1 MKGSPAGPPTR
12 SAPSLPGRSPL
23 LPSDPLWGQPPVCW
37 TRARARRLHDGVAWQ
52 PPGRIALALLRE
64 RLQAAYAAEG
74 LPCSLDAEGDV
85 LRAPRGQWP
94 AAIRALRAL
103 QTACGWTTTVEQL
116 RGPGAPAC
124 ELADVETPRLAPG
137 WELVLHAE
145 TAGSRWETGSLV
157 PDGEFLVGS
166 LCALAPT
173 LLRLADQGPWPS
185 WLAPTQ
191 VAVLPLGADHAPQ
204 ATELC
209 AALRRDGLRAELH
222 AEGTLGRRVREA
234 ARLGV
239 PGVAVL
245 GAAERRTRTV
255 ALRWRGGE
263 PRSLARSGFSARL
276 RALIDTHAPSG
287 ASLNWSPQH
296 AASLADGLKPVAEP
310 STGVL
315 SH

>member
-1 MKGSPAGPPTR
+1 
-12 SAPSLPGRSPL
+12 
-23 LPSDPLWGQPPVCW
+23 VCQK
-37 TRARARRLHDGVAWQ
+37 RARARRLHDGVAWQ
-52 PPGRIALALLRE
+52 VPGQIAFTLLRE
-64 RLQAAYAAEG
+64 RLRAVYAAEA

-85 LRAPRGQWP
+85 LRVPREQGP
-94 AAIRALRAL
+94 AAVRALRAF

-124 ELADVETPRLAPG
+124 ELADMETPRLAPG
-137 WELVLHAE
+137 WELVLYAE
-145 TAGSRWETGSLV
+145 HAGSRWQTGSLV

-173 LLRLADQGPWPS
+173 LLRLADQGAWPS

-191 VAVLPLGADHAPQ
+191 VAVLPLGADFTPQ

-209 AALRRDGLRAELH
+209 AALRRDGLRAELR
-222 AEGTLGRRVREA
+222 ASGTLGRRVRET
-234 ARLGV
+234 ARLGI

-245 GAAERRTRTV
+245 GAAEAQSRTV

-276 RALIDTHAPSG
+276 RALVDSHAPSG
-287 ASLNWSPQH
+287 ASLNRSPRH
-296 AASLADGLKPVAEP
+296 AASLADGLQPVAEP